1 LCGCEIGSHG
11 PEQRVSSLGV
21 FSSWLTSPFGKRA
34 AARLAQTIPLPKKL
48 TAAAEGTAMA
58 AVGTLMALL
67 DKAQSLVAGLRATG
81 TNDSGTPVTQ
91 IVEQQDVAELQAS
104 LASSSAT
111 FER

>member
-1 LCGCEIGSHG
+1 M
-11 PEQRVSSLGV
+11 PLGV
-21 FSSWLTSPFGKRA
+21 FSSWLTSPFGERA
-34 AARLAQTIPLPKKL
+34 TARLAQTIPLPKKL

-58 AVGTLMALL
+58 AVGTPMALL

-81 TNDSGTPVTQ
+81 PNGSGTPVAQ